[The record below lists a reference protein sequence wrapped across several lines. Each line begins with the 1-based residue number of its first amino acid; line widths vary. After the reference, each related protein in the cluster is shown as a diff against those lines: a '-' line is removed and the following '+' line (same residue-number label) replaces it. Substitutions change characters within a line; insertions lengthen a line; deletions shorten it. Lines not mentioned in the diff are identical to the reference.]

1 MKIKTI
7 LISQPEPSNENS
19 PYSKL
24 KRKYKIKI
32 DFRPF
37 IHVEGLTAKKVRTQ
51 KIDFSQFN
59 NIILTSRNAVDHFF
73 RIAEEMRFKVPDQT
87 KYFCQSEAVAF
98 YLQKYVVY
106 RKRKIYVGNNNFDE
120 LESTFQK
127 FIGEK
132 YLVPTSGSLNPQTVS
147 KLDSFEISWDRV
159 QLYKTVVSN
168 LSDLSD
174 VYYDLLVFFSPSG
187 IDSLFKNFPDFE
199 QNKTLIAVYGK
210 TTLEAAKN
218 NNLKVDIEVPTDES
232 PSMAMGI
239 ENYINRLSSNSS
251 N

>member
-24 KRKYKIKI
+24 KRKHKVKI

-37 IHVEGLTAKKVRTQ
+37 IHVEGLTAKKVRSQ
-51 KIDFSQFN
+51 RVDFSKFQ

-106 RKRKIYVGNNNFDE
+106 RKRKIYVGNNSFDD
-120 LESTFQK
+120 LESTFEK

-132 YLVPTSGSLNPQTVS
+132 YLVPTSGSLNPQIVS
-147 KLDSFEISWDRV
+147 KLDSFGISWERV
-159 QLYKTVVSN
+159 QLYKTVVSD

-187 IDSLFKNFPDFE
+187 IDSLFENFPDFE

-210 TTLEAAKN
+210 TTLEAAKSK
-218 NNLKVDIEVPTDES
+218 NLNVDIEVPSEES
-232 PSMAMGI
+232 RSMSEGI
-239 ENYINRLSSNSS
+239 ENYLNK
-251 N
+251 

>member
-24 KRKYKIKI
+24 KSKYKIKI

-37 IHVEGLTAKKVRTQ
+37 IHVEGLTAKKVRSQ
-51 KIDFSQFN
+51 RVDFSKFQ

-106 RKRKIYVGNNNFDE
+106 RKRKIYVGNNSFDD
-120 LESTFQK
+120 LESTFEK

-132 YLVPTSGSLNPQTVS
+132 YLVPTSGSLNPQIVS
-147 KLDSFEISWDRV
+147 KLDSFEISWERV
-159 QLYKTVVSN
+159 QLYKTVVSD

-174 VYYDLLVFFSPSG
+174 VYYDLLVFYSPLG
-187 IDSLFKNFPDFE
+187 IDSLFENFPDFK

-210 TTLEAAKN
+210 TTLEAAKSKK
-218 NNLKVDIEVPTDES
+218 LKVDIEVPSEES
-232 PSMAMGI
+232 RSMSEGI
-239 ENYINRLSSNSS
+239 ENYLNK
-251 N
+251 

>member
-24 KRKYKIKI
+24 KRKHKVKI

-37 IHVEGLTAKKVRTQ
+37 IHVEGLTAKKVRSQ
-51 KIDFSQFN
+51 RVDFSKFQ

-106 RKRKIYVGNNNFDE
+106 RKRKIYVGNNSFDD
-120 LESTFQK
+120 LESTFEK

-132 YLVPTSGSLNPQTVS
+132 YLVPTSGSLNPQIVS
-147 KLDSFEISWDRV
+147 KLDSFKISWERV
-159 QLYKTVVSN
+159 QLYKTVVSD

-174 VYYDLLVFFSPSG
+174 VYYDLLVFYSPLG
-187 IDSLFKNFPDFE
+187 IDSLFENFPDFK

-210 TTLEAAKN
+210 TTLEAAKSK
-218 NNLKVDIEVPTDES
+218 NLNVDIEVPTEES
-232 PSMAMGI
+232 RSMAEGI
-239 ENYINRLSSNSS
+239 ENYLNK
-251 N
+251 

>member
-19 PYSKL
+19 PYSKIE
-24 KRKYKIKI
+24 RKYKVKI

-37 IHVEGLTAKKVRTQ
+37 IHVEGLKAKKVRSQ
-51 KIDFSQFN
+51 KVDFSKFN
-59 NIILTSRNAVDHFF
+59 NIVLTSRNAVDHFF

-106 RKRKIYVGNNNFDE
+106 RKRKIYVGNNSFND

-127 FIGEK
+127 FVGEK
-132 YLVPTSGSLNPQTVS
+132 YLVPTSGSLNPEIVS

-159 QLYKTVVSN
+159 QLYETVVSD
-168 LSDLSD
+168 LSDLSN
-174 VYYDLLVFFSPSG
+174 VSYDLLVFFSPLG
-187 IDSLFKNFPDFE
+187 IHSLFENFPEFE
-199 QNKTLIAVYGK
+199 QKKTLIAVYGK
-210 TTLEAAKN
+210 TTLEAAENKN
-218 NNLKVDIEVPTDES
+218 LRVDIKVPTEES
-232 PSMAMGI
+232 RSMSMGI
-239 ENYINRLSSNSS
+239 ENYLNK
-251 N
+251 

>member
-1 MKIKTI
+1 MRIKTI

-19 PYSKL
+19 PFSKL
-24 KRKYKIKI
+24 KRKHKVKI

-37 IHVEGLTAKKVRTQ
+37 IHVEGLTAKKVRSQ
-51 KIDFSQFN
+51 RIDFSKFQ

-106 RKRKIYVGNNNFDE
+106 RKRKIYVGNNSFDD
-120 LESTFQK
+120 LESTFEK

-132 YLVPTSGSLNPQTVS
+132 YLVPTSGSLNPQIVS
-147 KLDSFEISWDRV
+147 KLDSFEISWERV
-159 QLYKTVVSN
+159 QLYKTVVSD

-174 VYYDLLVFFSPSG
+174 VYYDLLVFYSPLG
-187 IDSLFKNFPDFE
+187 IDSLFENFPDFK

-210 TTLEAAKN
+210 TTLEAAKSK
-218 NNLKVDIEVPTDES
+218 NLDVDIEVPTEES
-232 PSMAMGI
+232 RSMSEGI
-239 ENYINRLSSNSS
+239 ENYLNK
-251 N
+251 

>member
-19 PYSKL
+19 PFSKL
-24 KRKYKIKI
+24 KSKYKVKI

-37 IHVEGLTAKKVRTQ
+37 IHVEGLTAKKVRSQ
-51 KIDFSQFN
+51 RVDFSKFQ

-106 RKRKIYVGNNNFDE
+106 RKRKIYVGNNSFDD
-120 LESTFQK
+120 LESTFEK
-127 FIGEK
+127 FLGEK
-132 YLVPTSGSLNPQTVS
+132 FLVPTSGSLNPQTVS
-147 KLDSFEISWDRV
+147 KLDSFKISWERV
-159 QLYKTVVSN
+159 QLYKTVVSD

-174 VYYDLLVFFSPSG
+174 VYYDLLVFYSPLG
-187 IDSLFKNFPDFE
+187 IDSLFENFPDFK

-210 TTLEAAKN
+210 TTLEAAKSK
-218 NNLKVDIEVPTDES
+218 NLNVDIEVPSEES
-232 PSMAMGI
+232 RSMSEGI
-239 ENYINRLSSNSS
+239 ENYLNK
-251 N
+251 

>member
-24 KRKYKIKI
+24 QKKYKIKI

-37 IHVEGLTAKKVRTQ
+37 IHVEGLKAKKVRSQ
-51 KIDFSQFN
+51 KVDFSKFN

-73 RIAEEMRFKVPDQT
+73 RIAEEMRFKVPNQT

-106 RKRKIYVGNNNFDE
+106 RKRKIYVGNNNFND
-120 LESTFQK
+120 LESIFQK

-132 YLVPTSGSLNPQTVS
+132 YLVPTSGSLNPKIVNT
-147 KLDSFEISWDRV
+147 LDSYDISWDRV
-159 QLYKTVVSN
+159 QLYKTVISD
-168 LSDLSD
+168 LSDLSN
-174 VYYDLLVFFSPSG
+174 VSYDLLVFYSPSG
-187 IDSLFKNFPDFE
+187 IDSLFKNFPDFV
-199 QNKTLIAVYGK
+199 QNKTLIGVYGK
-210 TTLEAAKN
+210 TTLQAAIKK
-218 NNLKVDIEVPTDES
+218 NLKVDIEVPTEES
-232 PSMAMGI
+232 RSMAEGI
-239 ENYINRLSSNSS
+239 ENYINR
-251 N
+251 

>member
-24 KRKYKIKI
+24 KSKYKVKI

-37 IHVEGLTAKKVRTQ
+37 IHVEGLTAKKVRSQ
-51 KIDFSQFN
+51 RVDFSKFQ

-106 RKRKIYVGNNNFDE
+106 RKRKIYVGNNSFDD
-120 LESTFQK
+120 LESTFEK

-132 YLVPTSGSLNPQTVS
+132 YLVPTSGSLNPQIAS
-147 KLDSFEISWDRV
+147 KLNSFEISWERV
-159 QLYKTVVSN
+159 QLYKTVVSD

-174 VYYDLLVFFSPSG
+174 VYYDLLVFYSPLG
-187 IDSLFKNFPDFE
+187 IDSLFQNFPDFE

-210 TTLEAAKN
+210 TTLEAAKSK
-218 NNLKVDIEVPTDES
+218 NLNIDIEVPTEES
-232 PSMAMGI
+232 RSMSEGI
-239 ENYINRLSSNSS
+239 ENYLNK
-251 N
+251 

>member
-19 PYSKL
+19 PFSKL
-24 KRKYKIKI
+24 KSKYKVKV

-37 IHVEGLTAKKVRTQ
+37 IHVEGLTAKKVRSQ
-51 KIDFSQFN
+51 RVDFSKFQ

-106 RKRKIYVGNNNFDE
+106 RKRKIYVGNNSFDD
-120 LESTFQK
+120 LESTFEK

-132 YLVPTSGSLNPQTVS
+132 YLVPTSGSLNPQIVS
-147 KLDSFEISWDRV
+147 KLDSFKISWERV
-159 QLYKTVVSN
+159 QLYKTVVSD

-174 VYYDLLVFFSPSG
+174 VYYDLLVFYSPLG
-187 IDSLFKNFPDFE
+187 IDSLFENFPDFK

-210 TTLEAAKN
+210 TTLEAAKSK
-218 NNLKVDIEVPTDES
+218 NLDVDIEVPTEES
-232 PSMAMGI
+232 RSMSEGI
-239 ENYINRLSSNSS
+239 ENYLNK
-251 N
+251 

>member
-24 KRKYKIKI
+24 KSKYKIKI

-37 IHVEGLTAKKVRTQ
+37 IHVEGLTAKKVRSQ
-51 KIDFSQFN
+51 RVDFSKFQ

-106 RKRKIYVGNNNFDE
+106 RKRKIYVGNNSFDD
-120 LESTFQK
+120 LESTFEK

-132 YLVPTSGSLNPQTVS
+132 YLVPTSGSLNPQIVS
-147 KLDSFEISWDRV
+147 KLDSFKISWERV
-159 QLYKTVVSN
+159 QLYKTVVSD

-174 VYYDLLVFFSPSG
+174 VYYDLLVFYSPLG
-187 IDSLFKNFPDFE
+187 IDSLFENFPDFK

-210 TTLEAAKN
+210 TTLEAAKSKK
-218 NNLKVDIEVPTDES
+218 LKIDIEVPSEES
-232 PSMAMGI
+232 RSMSEGI
-239 ENYINRLSSNSS
+239 ENYLNK
-251 N
+251 

>member
-24 KRKYKIKI
+24 KRKHKVKI

-37 IHVEGLTAKKVRTQ
+37 IHVEGLTAKKVRSQ
-51 KIDFSQFN
+51 RIDFSKFQ

-106 RKRKIYVGNNNFDE
+106 RKRKIYVGNNSFDD
-120 LESTFQK
+120 LESTFEK

-132 YLVPTSGSLNPQTVS
+132 YLVPTSGSLNPQIVS
-147 KLDSFEISWDRV
+147 KLDSFEISWERV
-159 QLYKTVVSN
+159 QLYKTVVSD

-174 VYYDLLVFFSPSG
+174 VYYDLLVFYSPLG
-187 IDSLFKNFPDFE
+187 IDSLFENFPDFK

-210 TTLEAAKN
+210 TTLEAAKSK
-218 NNLKVDIEVPTDES
+218 NLNVDIEVPTEES
-232 PSMAMGI
+232 RSMAEGI
-239 ENYINRLSSNSS
+239 ENYLNK
-251 N
+251 

>member
-19 PYSKL
+19 PFSKL
-24 KRKYKIKI
+24 KSKYKVKV

-37 IHVEGLTAKKVRTQ
+37 IHVEGLTAKKVRSQ
-51 KIDFSQFN
+51 RVDFSKFQ

-106 RKRKIYVGNNNFDE
+106 RKRKIYVGNNSFDD
-120 LESTFQK
+120 LDSTFEK

-132 YLVPTSGSLNPQTVS
+132 FLVPTSGSLNPQTVS
-147 KLDSFEISWDRV
+147 KLDSFKISWERV
-159 QLYKTVVSN
+159 QLYKTVVSD

-174 VYYDLLVFFSPSG
+174 VYYDLLVFYSPLG
-187 IDSLFKNFPDFE
+187 IDSLFENFPDFK
-199 QNKTLIAVYGK
+199 QNKTLIAVYWK
-210 TTLEAAKN
+210 TTLEAAKSK
-218 NNLKVDIEVPTDES
+218 NLKIDIEVPTEES
-232 PSMAMGI
+232 RSMSEGI
-239 ENYINRLSSNSS
+239 ENYLNK
-251 N
+251 

>member
-7 LISQPEPSNENS
+7 LISQPEPSNDNS

-24 KRKYKIKI
+24 KSKYKVKI

-37 IHVEGLTAKKVRTQ
+37 IHVEGLTAKKVRSQ
-51 KIDFSQFN
+51 RVDFSKFQ

-106 RKRKIYVGNNNFDE
+106 RKRKIYVGNNSFDD
-120 LESTFQK
+120 LESTFEK

-147 KLDSFEISWDRV
+147 KLDSFKISWERV
-159 QLYKTVVSN
+159 QLYKTVVSD

-174 VYYDLLVFFSPSG
+174 VYYDLLVFYSPLG
-187 IDSLFKNFPDFE
+187 IDSLFENFPDFK

-210 TTLEAAKN
+210 TTLEAAKSK
-218 NNLKVDIEVPTDES
+218 NLNVDIEVPSEES
-232 PSMAMGI
+232 RSMAEGI
-239 ENYINRLSSNSS
+239 ENYLNK
-251 N
+251 

>member
-19 PYSKL
+19 PYSKIE
-24 KRKYKIKI
+24 RKYKVKI

-37 IHVEGLTAKKVRTQ
+37 IHVEGLKAKKVRSQ
-51 KIDFSQFN
+51 KVDFSKFN
-59 NIILTSRNAVDHFF
+59 NIVLTSRNAVDHFF

-106 RKRKIYVGNNNFDE
+106 RKRKIYVGNNSFDD
-120 LESTFQK
+120 LETTFQK

-132 YLVPTSGSLNPQTVS
+132 YLVPTSGSLNPEIVS

-159 QLYKTVVSN
+159 QLYKTVVSD
-168 LSDLSD
+168 LSDLRNVS
-174 VYYDLLVFFSPSG
+174 YDLLVFFSPLG
-187 IDSLFKNFPDFE
+187 INSLFENFPEFE
-199 QNKTLIAVYGK
+199 QKKTLLAVYGK
-210 TTLEAAKN
+210 TTLEAAENKN
-218 NNLKVDIEVPTDES
+218 LRVDIKVPTEES
-232 PSMAMGI
+232 RSMSMGI
-239 ENYINRLSSNSS
+239 ENYLNK
-251 N
+251 

>member
-24 KRKYKIKI
+24 QKKYKIKI

-37 IHVEGLTAKKVRTQ
+37 IHVEGLKAKKVRSQ
-51 KIDFSQFN
+51 RVDFSKFN

-106 RKRKIYVGNNNFDE
+106 RKRKIYVGNNNFND
-120 LESTFQK
+120 LESIFQK

-132 YLVPTSGSLNPQTVS
+132 YLVPTSGSLNPKTVNT
-147 KLDSFEISWDRV
+147 LDSYDISWDRV
-159 QLYKTVVSN
+159 QLYKTVISD
-168 LSDLSD
+168 LSDLSN
-174 VYYDLLVFFSPSG
+174 VSYDLLVFYSPSG
-187 IDSLFKNFPDFE
+187 IDSLFKNFPDFV

-210 TTLEAAKN
+210 TTLQAAIKKK
-218 NNLKVDIEVPTDES
+218 LKVDIEVPTEES
-232 PSMAMGI
+232 RSMAEGI
-239 ENYINRLSSNSS
+239 ENYINR
-251 N
+251 

>member
-24 KRKYKIKI
+24 QRKHKIKI

-37 IHVEGLTAKKVRTQ
+37 IHVEGLKAKKVRSQ
-51 KIDFSQFN
+51 KVDFSKFN

-106 RKRKIYVGNNNFDE
+106 RKRKIYVGNNNFND
-120 LESTFQK
+120 LESVFQK

-132 YLVPTSGSLNPQTVS
+132 YLVPTSGSLNPKTAS
-147 KLDSFEISWDRV
+147 ILDSYDISWDRV
-159 QLYKTVVSN
+159 QLYKTVISD

-174 VYYDLLVFFSPSG
+174 VSYDLLVFYSPSG
-187 IDSLFKNFPDFE
+187 IDSLFKNFPDFV

-210 TTLEAAKN
+210 TTLQAAIEK
-218 NNLKVDIEVPTDES
+218 NLKVDIEVPTEES
-232 PSMAMGI
+232 RSMAEGI
-239 ENYINRLSSNSS
+239 ENYINR
-251 N
+251 

>member
-24 KRKYKIKI
+24 KRKHKVKI
-32 DFRPF
+32 DFRPI
-37 IHVEGLTAKKVRTQ
+37 IHVEGLTAKKVRSQ
-51 KIDFSQFN
+51 RVDFSKFQ

-73 RIAEEMRFKVPDQT
+73 RIAEEMRFKGPDQT

-106 RKRKIYVGNNNFDE
+106 RKRKIYVGNNSFDD
-120 LESTFQK
+120 LESTFEK

-147 KLDSFEISWDRV
+147 KLDSYKISWERV
-159 QLYKTVVSN
+159 QLYKTVVSD

-174 VYYDLLVFFSPSG
+174 VYYDLLVFYSPLG
-187 IDSLFKNFPDFE
+187 IDSLFENFPDFK

-210 TTLEAAKN
+210 TTLEAAKSKK
-218 NNLKVDIEVPTDES
+218 LKVDIEVPSEES
-232 PSMAMGI
+232 RSMSEGI
-239 ENYINRLSSNSS
+239 ENYLNK
-251 N
+251 

>member
-19 PYSKL
+19 PFSKL
-24 KRKYKIKI
+24 KSKYKVKV

-37 IHVEGLTAKKVRTQ
+37 IHVEGLTAKKVRSQ
-51 KIDFSQFN
+51 RVDFSKFQ

-106 RKRKIYVGNNNFDE
+106 RKRKIYVGNNSFDD
-120 LESTFQK
+120 LESTFEK

-132 YLVPTSGSLNPQTVS
+132 YLVPTSGSLNPQIVS
-147 KLDSFEISWDRV
+147 KLDSFEISWERV
-159 QLYKTVVSN
+159 QLYKTVVSD

-174 VYYDLLVFFSPSG
+174 VYYDLLVFYSPLG
-187 IDSLFKNFPDFE
+187 IDSLFENFPDFK

-210 TTLEAAKN
+210 TTLEAAKSKK
-218 NNLKVDIEVPTDES
+218 LKVDIEVPSEES
-232 PSMAMGI
+232 RSMSEGI
-239 ENYINRLSSNSS
+239 ENYLNK
-251 N
+251 

>member
-19 PYSKL
+19 PFSKL
-24 KRKYKIKI
+24 QKKYKIKI

-37 IHVEGLTAKKVRTQ
+37 IHVEGLKAKKVRSQ
-51 KIDFSQFN
+51 KVDFSKFN
-59 NIILTSRNAVDHFF
+59 NIVLTSRNAVDHFF

-106 RKRKIYVGNNNFDE
+106 RKRKIYVGNNNFND
-120 LESTFQK
+120 LESIFQK

-132 YLVPTSGSLNPQTVS
+132 YLVPTSGSLNPKTAS
-147 KLDSFEISWDRV
+147 ILDSYDISWDRV
-159 QLYKTVVSN
+159 QLYKTVISD
-168 LSDLSD
+168 LSDLSN
-174 VYYDLLVFFSPSG
+174 VSYDLLVFYSPSG
-187 IDSLFKNFPDFE
+187 IDSLFKNFPDFV

-210 TTLEAAKN
+210 STLQAAIEK
-218 NNLKVDIEVPTDES
+218 NLKVDIEVPTEES
-232 PSMAMGI
+232 RSMAEGI
-239 ENYINRLSSNSS
+239 ENYINR
-251 N
+251 

>member
-7 LISQPEPSNENS
+7 LISQHEPSNDNY
-19 PYSKL
+19 PFYKL
-24 KRKYKIKI
+24 KRKHKVKI
-32 DFRPF
+32 DFSPF
-37 IHVEGLTAKKVRTQ
+37 IHVEGLTAKKVRSQ
-51 KIDFSQFN
+51 RIDFSKFH

-106 RKRKIYVGNNNFDE
+106 RKRKIYVGNNSFDD
-120 LESTFQK
+120 LESTFEK

-147 KLDSFEISWDRV
+147 KLDSFKISWERV
-159 QLYKTVVSN
+159 QLYKTVVSG

-174 VYYDLLVFFSPSG
+174 VYYDLLVFYSPLG
-187 IDSLFKNFPDFE
+187 IDSLFENFPDFK

-210 TTLEAAKN
+210 TTLEAAKSK
-218 NNLKVDIEVPTDES
+218 NLDVDIEVPTEES
-232 PSMAMGI
+232 RSMSEGI
-239 ENYINRLSSNSS
+239 ENYLNK
-251 N
+251 

>member
-19 PYSKL
+19 PYSKIE
-24 KRKYKIKI
+24 RKHKVKI

-37 IHVEGLTAKKVRTQ
+37 IHVEGLKAKKVRSQ
-51 KIDFSQFN
+51 KVDFSKFN
-59 NIILTSRNAVDHFF
+59 NIVLTSRNAVDHFF

-106 RKRKIYVGNNNFDE
+106 RKRKIYVGNNSFND

-127 FIGEK
+127 FVGEK
-132 YLVPTSGSLNPQTVS
+132 YLVPTSGSLNPEIVS

-159 QLYKTVVSN
+159 QLYKTVVSD

-174 VYYDLLVFFSPSG
+174 VSYDLLVFFSPLG
-187 IDSLFKNFPDFE
+187 IHSLFENFPEFE
-199 QNKTLIAVYGK
+199 QKKTLIAVYGK
-210 TTLEAAKN
+210 TTLEAAENK
-218 NNLKVDIEVPTDES
+218 NLKVDIKVPTEES
-232 PSMAMGI
+232 RSMSMGI
-239 ENYINRLSSNSS
+239 ENYLNK
-251 N
+251 

>member
-19 PYSKL
+19 PYSKIE
-24 KRKYKIKI
+24 RKYKVKI

-37 IHVEGLTAKKVRTQ
+37 IHVEGLKAKKVRSQ
-51 KIDFSQFN
+51 KVDFSKFN
-59 NIILTSRNAVDHFF
+59 NIVLTSRNAVDHFF

-106 RKRKIYVGNNNFDE
+106 RKRKIYVGNNSFDD
-120 LESTFQK
+120 LETTFQK

-132 YLVPTSGSLNPQTVS
+132 YLVPTSGSLNPEIVS

-159 QLYKTVVSN
+159 QLYKTVVSD
-168 LSDLSD
+168 LSDLRNVS
-174 VYYDLLVFFSPSG
+174 YDLLVFFSPLG
-187 IDSLFKNFPDFE
+187 INSLFENFPEFE
-199 QNKTLIAVYGK
+199 QKKTLIAVYGK
-210 TTLEAAKN
+210 STLEAAENKN
-218 NNLKVDIEVPTDES
+218 LRVDIKVPTEES
-232 PSMAMGI
+232 RSMSMGI
-239 ENYINRLSSNSS
+239 ENYLNK
-251 N
+251 

>member
-24 KRKYKIKI
+24 QRKYKIKI

-37 IHVEGLTAKKVRTQ
+37 IHVEGLKAKKVRSQ
-51 KIDFSQFN
+51 KVDFSKFN

-106 RKRKIYVGNNNFDE
+106 RKRKIYVGNNNFND
-120 LESTFQK
+120 LESIFQK

-132 YLVPTSGSLNPQTVS
+132 YLVPTSGSLNPKTAS
-147 KLDSFEISWDRV
+147 ILDSYDISWDRV
-159 QLYKTVVSN
+159 QLYKTVISD
-168 LSDLSD
+168 LSDLSN
-174 VYYDLLVFFSPSG
+174 VSYDLLVFYSPSG
-187 IDSLFKNFPDFE
+187 IDSLFKNFPDFV

-210 TTLEAAKN
+210 TTLQAAIEK
-218 NNLKVDIEVPTDES
+218 NLKVDIEVPTEES
-232 PSMAMGI
+232 RSMAEGI
-239 ENYINRLSSNSS
+239 ENYINR
-251 N
+251 

>member
-24 KRKYKIKI
+24 KRKHKVKI

-37 IHVEGLTAKKVRTQ
+37 IHVEGLTAKKVRSQ
-51 KIDFSQFN
+51 RVDFSKFQ

-106 RKRKIYVGNNNFDE
+106 RKRKIYVGNNSFDD
-120 LESTFQK
+120 LESTFEK

-132 YLVPTSGSLNPQTVS
+132 YLVPTSGSLNPRIVS
-147 KLDSFEISWDRV
+147 KLDSFEISWERV
-159 QLYKTVVSN
+159 QLYKTVVSD

-174 VYYDLLVFFSPSG
+174 VYYDLLVFYSPLG
-187 IDSLFKNFPDFE
+187 IDSLFENFPDFK

-210 TTLEAAKN
+210 TTLEAAKSK
-218 NNLKVDIEVPTDES
+218 NLNVDIEVPTEES
-232 PSMAMGI
+232 RSMAEGI
-239 ENYINRLSSNSS
+239 ENYLNK
-251 N
+251 

>member
-24 KRKYKIKI
+24 KRKHKVKI

-37 IHVEGLTAKKVRTQ
+37 IHVEGLTAKNVRSQ
-51 KIDFSQFN
+51 RVDFSKFQ

-106 RKRKIYVGNNNFDE
+106 RKRKIYVGNNSFDD
-120 LESTFQK
+120 LESTFEK

-132 YLVPTSGSLNPQTVS
+132 YLVPTSGSLNPRIVS
-147 KLDSFEISWDRV
+147 KLDSFEISWERV
-159 QLYKTVVSN
+159 QLYKTVVSD

-174 VYYDLLVFFSPSG
+174 VYYDLLVFYSPLG
-187 IDSLFKNFPDFE
+187 IDSLFENFPDFK

-210 TTLEAAKN
+210 TTLEAAKSK
-218 NNLKVDIEVPTDES
+218 NLDVDIEVPTEES
-232 PSMAMGI
+232 RSMAEGI
-239 ENYINRLSSNSS
+239 ENYLNK
-251 N
+251 

>member
-24 KRKYKIKI
+24 KRKHKVKI

-37 IHVEGLTAKKVRTQ
+37 IHVEGLTAKKVRSQ
-51 KIDFSQFN
+51 RVDFSKFQ

-106 RKRKIYVGNNNFDE
+106 RKRKIYVGNNSFDD
-120 LESTFQK
+120 LESTFEK

-132 YLVPTSGSLNPQTVS
+132 YLVPTSGSLNPQIVS
-147 KLDSFEISWDRV
+147 KLDSFEISWERV
-159 QLYKTVVSN
+159 QLYKTVVSD

-174 VYYDLLVFFSPSG
+174 VYYDLLVFYSPLG
-187 IDSLFKNFPDFE
+187 IDSLFENFPDFK

-210 TTLEAAKN
+210 TTLEAAKSK
-218 NNLKVDIEVPTDES
+218 NLNIDIEVPTEES
-232 PSMAMGI
+232 RSMSEGI
-239 ENYINRLSSNSS
+239 ENYLNK
-251 N
+251 

>member
-24 KRKYKIKI
+24 KSKYKVKI

-37 IHVEGLTAKKVRTQ
+37 IHVEGLTAKKVRSQ
-51 KIDFSQFN
+51 RIDFSKFQ

-106 RKRKIYVGNNNFDE
+106 RKRKIYVGNNSFDD
-120 LESTFQK
+120 LESTFEK

-132 YLVPTSGSLNPQTVS
+132 YLVPTSGSLNPQIVS
-147 KLDSFEISWDRV
+147 KLDSFEISWERV
-159 QLYKTVVSN
+159 QLYKTVVSD

-174 VYYDLLVFFSPSG
+174 VYYDLLVFFSPSV
-187 IDSLFKNFPDFE
+187 IDSLFENFPDFE

-210 TTLEAAKN
+210 TTLEAAKSK
-218 NNLKVDIEVPTDES
+218 NLNVDIEVPSEES
-232 PSMAMGI
+232 RSMAEGI
-239 ENYINRLSSNSS
+239 ENYLNK
-251 N
+251 

>member
-24 KRKYKIKI
+24 KRKHKVKI

-37 IHVEGLTAKKVRTQ
+37 IHVEGLTAKKVRSQ
-51 KIDFSQFN
+51 RVDFSKFQ

-106 RKRKIYVGNNNFDE
+106 RKRKIYVGNNSFDD
-120 LESTFQK
+120 LESIFEK
-127 FIGEK
+127 FVGEK
-132 YLVPTSGSLNPQTVS
+132 YLVPTSGSLNPQIVS
-147 KLDSFEISWDRV
+147 KLDSFEISWERV

-174 VYYDLLVFFSPSG
+174 VYYDLLVFYSPLG
-187 IDSLFKNFPDFE
+187 IDSLFENFPDFK

-210 TTLEAAKN
+210 TTLEAAKSK
-218 NNLKVDIEVPTDES
+218 NLNVDIEVPTEES
-232 PSMAMGI
+232 RSMAEGI
-239 ENYINRLSSNSS
+239 ENYLNK
-251 N
+251 

>member
-24 KRKYKIKI
+24 KRKHKVKI

-37 IHVEGLTAKKVRTQ
+37 IHVEGLTAKKVRSQ
-51 KIDFSQFN
+51 RVDFSKFQ

-106 RKRKIYVGNNNFDE
+106 RKRKIYVGNNSFDD
-120 LESTFQK
+120 LESTFEK

-132 YLVPTSGSLNPQTVS
+132 YLVPTSGSLNPRIVS
-147 KLDSFEISWDRV
+147 KLDSFEISWERV
-159 QLYKTVVSN
+159 QLYKTVVSD

-174 VYYDLLVFFSPSG
+174 VYYDLLVFYSPLG
-187 IDSLFKNFPDFE
+187 IDSLFENFPDFK

-210 TTLEAAKN
+210 TTLEAAKSK
-218 NNLKVDIEVPTDES
+218 NLNVDIEVPSEES
-232 PSMAMGI
+232 RSMAEGI
-239 ENYINRLSSNSS
+239 ENYLNK
-251 N
+251 

>member
-24 KRKYKIKI
+24 IRKHKVKI

-37 IHVEGLTAKKVRTQ
+37 IHVEGLTAKKVRSQ
-51 KIDFSQFN
+51 RVDFSKFQ

-106 RKRKIYVGNNNFDE
+106 RKRKIYVGNNSFDD
-120 LESTFQK
+120 LESTFEK

-132 YLVPTSGSLNPQTVS
+132 YLVPTSGSLNPQIVS
-147 KLDSFEISWDRV
+147 KLDSFEISWERV
-159 QLYKTVVSN
+159 QLYKTVVSD

-174 VYYDLLVFFSPSG
+174 VYYDLLVFYSPLG
-187 IDSLFKNFPDFE
+187 IDSLFENFPDFK

-210 TTLEAAKN
+210 TTLEAAKSK
-218 NNLKVDIEVPTDES
+218 NLNVNIEVPTEES
-232 PSMAMGI
+232 RSMAEGI
-239 ENYINRLSSNSS
+239 ENYLNK
-251 N
+251 

>member
-24 KRKYKIKI
+24 ERKYKIKI

-37 IHVEGLTAKKVRTQ
+37 IHVEGLKAKKVRSQ
-51 KIDFSQFN
+51 KVDFSKFN
-59 NIILTSRNAVDHFF
+59 NIVLTSRNAVDHFF

-106 RKRKIYVGNNNFDE
+106 RKRKIYVGNNSFDD
-120 LESTFQK
+120 LETTFQK

-132 YLVPTSGSLNPQTVS
+132 YLVPTSGSLNPEIVS

-159 QLYKTVVSN
+159 QLYKTVVSD
-168 LSDLSD
+168 LSDLRNVS
-174 VYYDLLVFFSPSG
+174 YDLLVFFSPLG
-187 IDSLFKNFPDFE
+187 INSLFENFPEFE
-199 QNKTLIAVYGK
+199 QKKTLLAVYGK
-210 TTLEAAKN
+210 TTLEAAENKN
-218 NNLKVDIEVPTDES
+218 LRVDIKVPTEES
-232 PSMAMGI
+232 RSMSMGI
-239 ENYINRLSSNSS
+239 ENYLNK
-251 N
+251 

>member
-1 MKIKTI
+1 MGIKTI
-7 LISQPEPSNENS
+7 LISQPEPSNQNS

-24 KRKYKIKI
+24 IRKYKVKI

-37 IHVEGLTAKKVRTQ
+37 IHVEGLSAKEVRSQKV
-51 KIDFSQFN
+51 DFSKFQ

-106 RKRKIYVGNNNFDE
+106 RKRKIYVGNNNFND
-120 LESTFQK
+120 LESIFEK
-127 FIGEK
+127 FINEK
-132 YLVPTSGSLNPQTVS
+132 YLVPTSGSLNPKIVQT
-147 KLDSFEISWDRV
+147 LDSFEITWDRV
-159 QLYKTVVSN
+159 QLYKTVI
-168 LSDLSD
+168 SDLSD
-174 VYYDLLVFFSPSG
+174 LIDVYYDVLVFFSPSG
-187 IDSLFKNFPDFE
+187 IESLFKNFPDFK
-199 QNKTLIAVYGK
+199 QNKTVIAVYGE

-218 NNLKVDIEVPTDES
+218 KNLKVEIEVPTDDS

-239 ENYINRLSSNSS
+239 ENYINK
-251 N
+251 

>member
-24 KRKYKIKI
+24 QRKHKIKI

-37 IHVEGLTAKKVRTQ
+37 IHVEGLKAKKVRSQ
-51 KIDFSQFN
+51 KVDFSKFN

-106 RKRKIYVGNNNFDE
+106 RKRKIYVGNNNFND
-120 LESTFQK
+120 LESVFQK

-132 YLVPTSGSLNPQTVS
+132 YLVPTSGSLNPKTVS
-147 KLDSFEISWDRV
+147 ILDSYDISWDRV
-159 QLYKTVVSN
+159 QLYKTVISD
-168 LSDLSD
+168 LSDLSN
-174 VYYDLLVFFSPSG
+174 VSYDLLVFYSPSG
-187 IDSLFKNFPDFE
+187 IDSLFKNFPDFV

-210 TTLEAAKN
+210 TTLQAAIEK
-218 NNLKVDIEVPTDES
+218 NLKVDIEVPTEES
-232 PSMAMGI
+232 RSMAEGI
-239 ENYINRLSSNSS
+239 ENYINR
-251 N
+251 

>member
-7 LISQPEPSNENS
+7 LISQPEPSNKNS

-24 KRKYKIKI
+24 KKKHKVKIE
-32 DFRPF
+32 FRPF
-37 IHVEGLTAKKVRTQ
+37 IHVEGLAAKKVRSQ
-51 KIDFSQFN
+51 RVDFSKFN

-73 RIAEEMRFKVPDQT
+73 RIAAEMRFKVPDQT

-106 RKRKIYVGNNNFDE
+106 RKRKIYVGNNNFND

-127 FIGEK
+127 FMSEK
-132 YLVPTSGSLNPQTVS
+132 YLVPTSGSLNPQIVRR
-147 KLDSFEISWDRV
+147 LDSFGIYWERV
-159 QLYKTVVSN
+159 QLYKTVVSD

-174 VYYDLLVFFSPSG
+174 VSYDLLVFFSPSG

-218 NNLKVDIEVPTDES
+218 KNLKVDIEVPSEES

-239 ENYINRLSSNSS
+239 ENYLNK
-251 N
+251 